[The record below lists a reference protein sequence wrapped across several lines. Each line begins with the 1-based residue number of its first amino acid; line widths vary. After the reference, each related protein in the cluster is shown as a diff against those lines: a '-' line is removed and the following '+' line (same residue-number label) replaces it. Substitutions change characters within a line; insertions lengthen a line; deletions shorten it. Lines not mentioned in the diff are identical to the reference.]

1 MAYIPNFPA
10 PERAGGEYTG
20 NPVTAVLGG
29 PTGIQPQG
37 ANNPA
42 GQIPGIPIM
51 SIRADTLAMLS
62 GPQPVGGSVSGS
74 IPGT

>member
-29 PTGIQPQG
+29 THGYQPQG
-37 ANNPA
+37 ANNPL
-42 GQIPGIPIM
+42 GDVPGIPVM
-51 SIRADTLAMLS
+51 SINAETLQVLS
-62 GPQPVGGSVSGS
+62 GAQPG
-74 IPGT
+74 